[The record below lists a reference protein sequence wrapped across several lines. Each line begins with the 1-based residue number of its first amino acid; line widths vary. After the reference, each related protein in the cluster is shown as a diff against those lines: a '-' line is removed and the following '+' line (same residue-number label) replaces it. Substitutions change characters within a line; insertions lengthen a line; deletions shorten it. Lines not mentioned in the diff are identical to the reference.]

1 MSQIKSSGTTP
12 ELRIEALLRRWL
24 PGTRISVSP
33 KNVFGHPD
41 ILIRDLN
48 LVIFIDGCF
57 FHGCPKHYRAPATN
71 PKYWS
76 DKVKRNKKRDKL
88 VNQTLKAEGYT
99 VLRIWEHEVRAKS
112 MPGRDRIRRRI
123 RRIQKLAATPLIA
136 AETRQPYNE
145 E

>member
-71 PKYWS
+71 PEYWR

-88 VNQTLKAEGYT
+88 VNKTLKSEGYF

-112 MPGRDRIRRRI
+112 MPGRERIRRRI
-123 RRIQKLAATPLIA
+123 RRIEAMQRPLAIA
-136 AETRQPYNE
+136 AESRADYNSE
-145 E
+145 